1 MLKKEKAFPCSVNN
15 HYSGDSFFPI
25 SSSTKH
31 NMVFIENG
39 FLQMA
44 TCIGRFPKVGENC
57 RFVSAKRV
65 GFAVDWEH

>member
-1 MLKKEKAFPCSVNN
+1 MLKEEKAFPCRVNN
-15 HYSGDSFFPI
+15 HYSGDSFFPP

-44 TCIGRFPKVGENC
+44 TCTGRIPKVGENC
-57 RFVSAKRV
+57 HLVSAKQVQR
-65 GFAVDWEH
+65 